1 MRATVLM
8 APALVAALVAGCK
21 TGTESQAPTDKPT
34 QAPAKEKGNAGLQ
47 SAFKPSPVVP
57 EGTTLHLVVETA
69 LSSATSKPGDPVVG
83 RLADDIS
90 VDDKVLLPEGPEILG
105 QVTAAAPSGRVKG
118 LARLAF
124 DFDRIR
130 LKGKEYPIEARAI
143 DITADN
149 THKRDAAIV
158 GGGTAGGAII
168 GALAGGKKGAGIG
181 ALVGAA
187 AGTGVILTN
196 HGNEVAIPSGA
207 HLGVKLTRVVTL
219 S

>member
-1 MRATVLM
+1 MRAIRLIPPTL
-8 APALVAALVAGCK
+8 AAIIIAGCQA
-21 TGTESQAPTDKPT
+21 GTDSKSPNDKPS
-34 QAPAKEKGNAGLQ
+34 QAPAKDKGLL
-47 SAFKPSPVVP
+47 SAFKPAPVIVP
-57 EGTTLHLVVETA
+57 EGTTLHLVVETS
-69 LSSATSKPGDPVVG
+69 LSSATSKAGDRVVA
-83 RLADDIS
+83 RLADDVS
-90 VDDKVLLPEGPEILG
+90 VGDKVALPEGTEVLG
-105 QVTAAAPSGRVKG
+105 QVTAAVPSGRVKG

-130 LKGKEYPIEARAI
+130 LKGKELPIEARAV

-168 GALAGGKKGAGIG
+168 GAIAGGKKGAGIG

-187 AGTGVILTN
+187 AGTGVVLTN
-196 HGNEVAIPSGA
+196 HGKEVAIPAGA
-207 HLGVKLTRVVTL
+207 QLGVKLSRDAPL

>member
-1 MRATVLM
+1 MRARDLM
-8 APALVAALVAGCK
+8 APVLVAALVAGCQ
-21 TGTESQAPTDKPT
+21 TGTQSQAPTDKPSK
-34 QAPAKEKGNAGLQ
+34 APAKDKGGLL
-47 SAFKPSPVVP
+47 SAFKPSPVIP
-57 EGTTLHLVVETA
+57 EGTTLHLVIETA

-83 RLADDIS
+83 RLADDIT
-90 VDDKVLLPEGPEILG
+90 VGGNVVLPEGTEVLG

-124 DFDRIR
+124 DFDRVR
-130 LKGKEYPIEARAI
+130 LKGKEHPIEARAI

-158 GGGTAGGAII
+158 GGGTAGGVII

-187 AGTGVILTN
+187 AGTGVVLTN
-196 HGNEVAIPSGA
+196 HGKEVAIPSGA
-207 HLGVKLTRVVTL
+207 QLGVKLTRVATL